1 MNFVQ
6 LRYFA
11 AVAEHK
17 SLTRAAVALRV
28 AQPAIT
34 RQIKLLESELAT
46 PLVTRH
52 PRGVEL
58 TEAGIVLFR
67 RAEFLLRNLEQ
78 TRTEIS
84 DLSGAPSGSLRIGCT
99 PALTR
104 RLVVNPLHRFLKQYP
119 SVSIAL
125 QEGISDQLCNAVL
138 ADQLDIAV
146 ISAKEPKPYLRT
158 TPLFSEE
165 IWLFGPPK
173 GRKRRNAVPLETV
186 AILPLLLAR
195 RTQTTREIVETRM
208 AAAGMRL
215 NLIVETDSVQTIQE
229 LVLRGVGYTVAP
241 YSALAA
247 CVDSGAMSGAPIR
260 DFLIQRA
267 LIHRSDRPISRAM
280 HEFSRMI
287 QAEAKLFKRERPRI
301 R

>member
-34 RQIKLLESELAT
+34 RQIKLLESELGT
-46 PLVTRH
+46 PLVSRH

-58 TEAGIVLFR
+58 TEAGIVLFG
-67 RAEFLLRNLEQ
+67 RAEALIRNLEQ
-78 TRTEIS
+78 TRTEIR
-84 DLSGAPSGSLRIGCT
+84 DLSGAPSGALRIGCT

-104 RLVVNPLHRFLKQYP
+104 PLVVNPLQEFLTRYP

-146 ISAKEPKPYLRT
+146 ISAKDAKPYLRT
-158 TPLFSEE
+158 APLFSEE
-165 IWLFGPPK
+165 IWLFGPPQR
-173 GRKRRNAVPLETV
+173 RKRRGAVPLE
-186 AILPLLLAR
+186 AIAPLPLLLAR

-208 AAAGMRL
+208 AAAGLRL
-215 NLIVETDSVQTIQE
+215 NVVVETDSVQAIAE
-229 LVLRGVGYTVAP
+229 LVLRGAGYTVAP

-247 CVDSGAMSGAPIR
+247 YVESSVMSGVAIR
-260 DFLIQRA
+260 DFLIERA
-267 LIHRSDRPISRAM
+267 LIHRSDRPIRRAAQ
-280 HEFSRMI
+280 EFSRMVH
-287 QAEAKLFKRERPRI
+287 AEAKLFKREYPRI